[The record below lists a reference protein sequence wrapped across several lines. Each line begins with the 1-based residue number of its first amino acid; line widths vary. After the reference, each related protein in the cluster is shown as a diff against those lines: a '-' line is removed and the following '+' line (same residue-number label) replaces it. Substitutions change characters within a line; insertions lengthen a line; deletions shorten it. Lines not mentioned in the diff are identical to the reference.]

1 MLVQWNYSF
10 VLAAN
15 LHDNHS
21 ILTNVNCKTKSHLF
35 EIDWRLSVSSIRVEF
50 EWQIVKTTISTLNN
64 QTNITIAWIW
74 IIIKNSDYLA
84 SI

>member
-1 MLVQWNYSF
+1 MEIGGGVREIHFLVDWCWCSGTTFF

-50 EWQIVKTTISTLNN
+50 EW
-64 QTNITIAWIW
+64 
-74 IIIKNSDYLA
+74 
-84 SI
+84 